1 MQFLLNLIWHIP
13 FCGFMIAL
21 AYALMGLLMC
31 CTIVLIPAGKAYFE
45 LASYFLAPGS
55 RALVN
60 KEDLAHLKGETYSQG
75 AYTTV
80 LCVFY
85 FPFGFYLSG
94 SILTSTI

>member
-1 MQFLLNLIWHIP
+1 
-13 FCGFMIAL
+13 MIAL

-80 LCVFY
+80 LRVLY